1 MHPTTTALFAETIEK
16 TGFWLEE
23 LAQDLGDASLQRGYS
38 AARRRLEDY
47 ERRRRGDVK
56 RHTGKAH
63 GGISE
68 LDSAQGFGRIETE
81 DGRLIYFH
89 CNSLIDGRFEDLTTG
104 TEVRFAEEA
113 GDLGPQA
120 STVYVISGAMRS
132 Q

>member
-1 MHPTTTALFAETIEK
+1 
-16 TGFWLEE
+16 
-23 LAQDLGDASLQRGYS
+23 
-38 AARRRLEDY
+38 
-47 ERRRRGDVK
+47 
-56 RHTGKAH
+56 
-63 GGISE
+63 SE

-89 CNSLIDGRFEDLTTG
+89 RNSLIDGRFEDLTTG
-104 TEVRFAEEA
+104 TEVRFAEEV